1 MKQCLFFL
9 KLCLVLLIGSVWV
22 LGLTA
27 EAAMMGSTLPN
38 GIYIQRK
45 VKSLK
50 EFRYNNMV
58 RQKYDLSCGAASLAT
73 IMNYYYGD
81 EIAEQEIIKYML
93 EFGDKEKITT
103 KGFSLLDL
111 KQYAEHRKYE
121 AAGFKDVPLK
131 ELQTLKIPAIVLLDS
146 GKYSHFVVLKGVK
159 GDKAYIADPAF
170 GNRSMQMDTFN
181 SNWSNRIIFVVV
193 GKNGTPAS
201 QLNFDEALQARE
213 MDVITIRQLGA
224 GGGFSSFPKLSE
236 F

>member
-1 MKQCLFFL
+1 MKRYLFFL
-9 KLCLVLLIGSVWV
+9 NLWLALLIGSVWV

-27 EAAMMGSTLPN
+27 DAAMMGNTLPN

-50 EFRYNNMV
+50 ESRYKNMV

-73 IMNYYYGD
+73 IMNYQYGD
-81 EIAEQEIIKYML
+81 KIAEQEIIKYML
-93 EFGDKEKITT
+93 ENGDKEKITT

-146 GKYSHFVVLKGVK
+146 GQYSHFVVLKGVK
-159 GDKAYIADPAF
+159 MDKAYIADPAF
-170 GNRSMQMDTFN
+170 GNRSMPMDTFN
-181 SNWSNRIIFVVV
+181 SSWSNRIIFIVV
-193 GKNGTPAS
+193 GKNSAPVS
-201 QLNFDEALQARE
+201 QLNFDEALKAHE
-213 MDVITIRQLGA
+213 MDIITIHQLGA
-224 GGGFSSFPKLSE
+224 GGGYASFPNLSE

>member
-1 MKQCLFFL
+1 MKRCLFFL
-9 KLCLVLLIGSVWV
+9 KLCLVVLIGSVWF

-27 EAAMMGSTLPN
+27 EAAMIGNTLPN
-38 GIYIQRK
+38 GIYMQRK

-50 EFRYNNMV
+50 ESRYKNLV

-73 IMNYYYGD
+73 IMNYHYGD
-81 EIAEQEIIKYML
+81 KIAEQEIIKHML
-93 EFGDKEKITT
+93 EYGDKEKITA

-131 ELQTLKIPAIVLLDS
+131 ELKDLKIPAIVLLDS
-146 GKYSHFVVLKGVK
+146 GKYSHFVVLKGIK

-170 GNRSMQMDTFN
+170 GNRSMYIDSFN
-181 SNWSNRIIFVVV
+181 SNWSNKIIFIVV
-193 GKNGTPAS
+193 GKNSAPVS
-201 QLNFDEALQARE
+201 KLNFDEALQARE
-213 MDVITIRQLGA
+213 MDIITIRQLGA
-224 GGGFSSFPKLSE
+224 GGGYATFPNLNE

>member
-1 MKQCLFFL
+1 MKRCLFFL
-9 KLCLVLLIGSVWV
+9 KLCFVLLIGSLWL
-22 LGLTA
+22 LGSTA
-27 EAAMMGSTLPN
+27 EAAMIGNTLRN
-38 GIYIQRK
+38 GIYMQRT

-50 EFRYNNMV
+50 ESRYKNMV

-73 IMNYYYGD
+73 IMNYHYGD
-81 EIAEQEIIKYML
+81 KIAEQEIIEYML
-93 EFGDKEKITT
+93 KHGDREKITE

-111 KQYAEHRKYE
+111 KQYSEYRKYE

-159 GDKAYIADPAF
+159 GEKAYIADPAF
-170 GNRSMQMDTFN
+170 GNRSMTMETFN
-181 SNWSNRIIFVVV
+181 SNWSNKIIFVVV
-193 GKNGTPAS
+193 GKNGTPVS
-201 QLNFDEALQARE
+201 QLNFDEILQAPE

-224 GGGFSSFPKLSE
+224 GGGYATFPKLSE